1 MLPTSQLGTVNMDPA
16 EPVPYYGE
24 GIHLNGFDSGCI
36 DKLVEVIVDTPLMH
50 AEVRHLGG
58 AAGRSGAG
66 HGALDKIDAPFTTL
80 TFGLALDAEMKADMA
95 RHLTRLH
102 AELAPWDSGTRYLN
116 FAESPMDVQMIYPQ
130 ASYDRLCA
138 LKGTY
143 DPGHLFLANHP
154 IRAAG

>member
-1 MLPTSQLGTVNMDPA
+1 
-16 EPVPYYGE
+16 
-24 GIHLNGFDSGCI
+24 
-36 DKLVEVIVDTPLMH
+36 MH

-58 AAGRSGAG
+58 AAARSDAG
-66 HGALDKIDAPFTTL
+66 HGALDTIDAPFTTL
-80 TFGLALDAEMKADMA
+80 TFGLALDDEMKADMA

-102 AELAPWDSGTRYLN
+102 AELAPWDSGMRYLN

-130 ASYDRLCA
+130 ASYERLCA
-138 LKGTY
+138 LKSKY